1 MGLHKYSVVESGN
14 VGLGQA
20 GSAVLDNAEAIS
32 NLATND
38 VVIAITLLE
47 DTTFTT
53 LTQYSAAITGTTTT
67 HTGTYGNAIA
77 TTDVFPAGVTIYGN
91 WSAVEVLVG
100 LCICYIG

>member
-53 LTQYSAAITGTTTT
+53 LTQSSAAITGTGTS
-67 HTGTYGNAIA
+67 TYGNSIA

-91 WSAVEVLVG
+91 WSAVTALVG